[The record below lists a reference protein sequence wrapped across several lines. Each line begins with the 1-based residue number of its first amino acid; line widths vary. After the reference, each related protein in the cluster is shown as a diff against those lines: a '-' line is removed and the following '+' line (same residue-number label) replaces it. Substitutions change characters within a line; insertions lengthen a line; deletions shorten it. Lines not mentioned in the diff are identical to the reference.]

1 MSSFATGTKL
11 RWLTLV
17 VTVLVIGSLA
27 VPAHAQQRRNAEQ
40 QRVDTTW
47 LSFDRAAKT
56 ARFQLIAGLTGLN
69 GALNFNGFRD
79 GELTLVVPVGWDT
92 KIEFRNHDGMLPHS
106 AEVIAPQTPLPAQPV
121 GPAIPRAFTLR
132 LAEGLIS
139 EATDTMRFT
148 AQPAGDYL
156 IFCGVAGHGA
166 AGMWIRFQVSAS
178 AKTPALLTPAPGKR

>member
-1 MSSFATGTKL
+1 MSRSSI
-11 RWLTLV
+11 RWRARTLTAWAAV
-17 VTVLVIGSLA
+17 VTVLGAAS
-27 VPAHAQQRRNAEQ
+27 AHAQQQAI
-40 QRVDTTW
+40 DPAW
-47 LSFDRAAKT
+47 LSFDAAART

-69 GALNFNGFRD
+69 GALNFNGFSD
-79 GELTLVVPVGWDT
+79 GGLTFVVPVGWQTEID
-92 KIEFRNHDGMLPHS
+92 FRNHDGMLPHS
-106 AEVIAPQTPLPAQPV
+106 AELIAPETPLPVQPV
-121 GPAIPRAFTLR
+121 DAAIPRAFTLR

>member
-1 MSSFATGTKL
+1 MSGSRIARRSRTAAA
-11 RWLTLV
+11 WPAV
-17 VTVLVIGSLA
+17 VTVLGATS
-27 VPAHAQQRRNAEQ
+27 AHAQQQAI
-40 QRVDTTW
+40 DPTW
-47 LSFDRAAKT
+47 LSFDAAARS

-69 GALNFNGFRD
+69 GALNFNGFSD
-79 GELTLVVPVGWDT
+79 GSLTFVVPVGWQTEID
-92 KIEFRNHDGMLPHS
+92 FRNHDGMLPHS
-106 AEVIAPQTPLPAQPV
+106 AEVTAPPHPLPIQPV
-121 GPAIPRAFTLR
+121 PPAIPRAFTLR

-148 AQPAGDYL
+148 AHPAGDYL